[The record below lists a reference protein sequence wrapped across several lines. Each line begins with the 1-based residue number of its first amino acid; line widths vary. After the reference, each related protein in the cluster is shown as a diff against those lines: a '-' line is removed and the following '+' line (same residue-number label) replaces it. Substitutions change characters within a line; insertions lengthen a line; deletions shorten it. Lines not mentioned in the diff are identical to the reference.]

1 MSQEKEKK
9 WIWPIEP
16 PVSSRKCRMHRDNAR
31 RLAVWWLPAWVLGQ
45 CSEILATQLCCL
57 LSRWVSPGFTHS
69 RTLSMFSSPWSLQ
82 AWLCTSCPSQ
92 TFFFFVICKFKR
104 KKTKQKA
111 NKQKQPTKKK
121 PGLYFVVNRDY
132 ISSPRTC
139 SGSVMTS
146 VRMIY
151 WLLWPEL
158 KLSPKGL
165 QSLDTS
171 LAFSV
176 NLWERWL

>member
-1 MSQEKEKK
+1 MQNIIKK
-9 WIWPIEP
+9 MQNVQGRCKKAGCMMITCWI
-16 PVSSRKCRMHRDNAR
+16 
-31 RLAVWWLPAWVLGQ
+31 LGQ
-45 CSEILATQLCCL
+45 RPEILATQLFCL
-57 LSRWVSPGFTHS
+57 LSRWVSTGFTCS
-69 RTLSMFSSPWSLQ
+69 RTQSMLVTAGLALHFLPFSN
-82 AWLCTSCPSQ
+82 
-92 TFFFFVICKFKR
+92 FFIFLVIWKFKR
-104 KKTKQKA
+104 KSKTNRTSQPKTKQ
-111 NKQKQPTKKK
+111 NNL
-121 PGLYFVVNRDY
+121 GLYFVVNRDY

-176 NLWERWL
+176 NLWERWLWLHSN